1 MSIKP
6 SRSLAPIVASPECK
20 SRGQLFVIQHDFLH
34 RAVSLR
40 PTKSPS
46 VQFFRT
52 NPKTASVIYEE
63 LQAVVSRICE
73 QKNMAA
79 RGIAFQPVAHQTVKT
94 VESRDALTIR
104 ACSRVTCRSHRFQ
117 SIWSQCSTVVED
129 AHAEP
134 STFICDF
141 LIRWFCLLSRL
152 S

>member
-1 MSIKP
+1 MPLSGP
-6 SRSLAPIVASPECK
+6 SLNQINATQQQ
-20 SRGQLFVIQHDFLH
+20 GQLFVIQHDFLH

-94 VESRDALTIR
+94 VESLAHVGR
-104 ACSRVTCRSHRFQ
+104 ACSHVN
-117 SIWSQCSTVVED
+117 
-129 AHAEP
+129 
-134 STFICDF
+134 
-141 LIRWFCLLSRL
+141 
-152 S
+152 